1 MSTIQSND
9 RRTLTASEVMAI
21 TRHRNRSSFWQ
32 FVHRAGLPC
41 IRLNS
46 RNIVFDA
53 QAVDAWLLSR
63 STDGKGAA
71 A

>member
-1 MSTIQSND
+1 MQSMAQSTA
-9 RRTLTASEVMAI
+9 RRTLTAGEVMQI

-53 QAVDAWLLSR
+53 QAVDAWLASR
-63 STDGKGAA
+63 STAQL
-71 A
+71 